1 MKKLLI
7 IDLMGTLLDA
17 ICVTNPNNSK
27 EYQSRLKAAC
37 RKLNILLEQQ
47 KKIIIL
53 TDYSHTTVEN
63 LKKVLIPF

>member
-17 ICVTNPNNSK
+17 ICVTYPNNSK
-27 EYQSRLKAAC
+27 KYQSKLKAAC

-47 KKIIIL
+47 KEIIIL